1 MKEVEFYRTVDS
13 GKQGLD
19 GKALLIE
26 GKVVFRDLPGKLIAE
41 LREGIRTKSG
51 FIYPD
56 DGIRFLE
63 VLKFAYSGSR
73 LRASD
78 VIEV

>member
-1 MKEVEFYRTVDS
+1 MKAVEFYMTTDNSEQRLI
-13 GKQGLD
+13 GKV
-19 GKALLIE
+19 LLIE

-41 LREGIRTKSG
+41 LREGIRGKG
-51 FIYPD
+51 NFVYPN

-78 VIEV
+78 VIDV